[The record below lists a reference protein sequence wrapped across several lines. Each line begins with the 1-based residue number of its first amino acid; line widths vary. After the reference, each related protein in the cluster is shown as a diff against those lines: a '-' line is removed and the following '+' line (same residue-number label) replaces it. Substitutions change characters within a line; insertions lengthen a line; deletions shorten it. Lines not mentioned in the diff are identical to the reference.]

1 MIKSF
6 MLPLLLLLMAAC
18 TTVRPV
24 QHTLEKKDSV
34 IVREK
39 LVPITIQG
47 TQVSTTLSKEQIDSL
62 VLALKAMPAK
72 DRIIYKNDPTQSTR
86 LSFALDKMSNLIIG
100 CENLEKIY
108 QAKIEE
114 KDRYILQKE
123 IEIRE
128 REKSFGQKLSNAIN
142 RVIAWG
148 VVAVIIL
155 IAAIIFIKRLIP

>member
-6 MLPLLLLLMAAC
+6 LLPLFLLLMAAC

-24 QHTLEKKDSV
+24 QHTIEKKDSV

-86 LSFALDKMSNLIIG
+86 LSFALDKMSHLIIG

-114 KDRYILQKE
+114 KDRYIQQKE
-123 IEIRE
+123 LEIRE
-128 REKSFGQKLSNAIN
+128 REKSFGDKLRNAIN
-142 RVIAWG
+142 KVIVFGAG
-148 VVAVIIL
+148 AFLLL
-155 IAAIIFIKRLIP
+155 IAALMIIKRLTP